1 MTTDTLL
8 PSDAFITAAF
18 DELLADVTNLLT
30 SAQAQ
35 KPQDRDEVK
44 FWKAQANALNKAQY
58 QWSQGVRPAQQGAA
72 WLVPSMSRA
81 GGLIHRLTKTGGI
94 LVCSCEA
101 GAVGRLCWH
110 HMLTNVIERASELE
124 LLEEDR
130 AADRLSKKISEV
142 RAKYMA
148 AA

>member
-1 MTTDTLL
+1 MTMLPADT
-8 PSDAFITAAF
+8 FITAAF

-35 KPQDRDEVK
+35 KPQDKDEVK
-44 FWKAQANALNKAQY
+44 FWKAQANALNKAQH
-58 QWSQGVRPAQQGAA
+58 QWAQGVRPAQQGAA

-110 HMLTNVIERASELE
+110 HMLVCVIERAAEHE
-124 LLEEDR
+124 ALEED
-130 AADRLSKKISEV
+130 AAERRLSQKISEV